1 MSDPYTD
8 PNSNKTFKNDIDETT
23 ENFNTESL
31 IKLRNYCSLLGMK
44 MILYLWIFSHEFLIL
59 KSDNGIVVIYF
70 SKSLYFRDT
79 HWRTYL

>member
-31 IKLRNYCSLLGMK
+31 IKLRNYSSLLGMK

-70 SKSLYFRDT
+70 F
-79 HWRTYL
+79 